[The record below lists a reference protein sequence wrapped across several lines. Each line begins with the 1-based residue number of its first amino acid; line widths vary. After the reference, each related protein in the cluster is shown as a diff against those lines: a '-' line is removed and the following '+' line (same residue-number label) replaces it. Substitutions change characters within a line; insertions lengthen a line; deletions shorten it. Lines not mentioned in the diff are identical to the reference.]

1 MRRALVIVAVVIVL
15 TGVGVFV
22 YLRFFANLSSVVVTP
37 ATEAGFPSAGQGA
50 VNTGQTSSTFTT
62 AGPVSVS
69 ARLVQIA
76 KGPIALGESV
86 VDASS
91 TPTIFSSA
99 TLGTSTS
106 DVLVSY
112 IDRQSGNVYVYSEN
126 AGHIVRTSDKTL
138 PGIENAF
145 WLPSGRAAFVQYLS
159 GTDFS
164 TVNTYLLQANGT
176 NGFFLPQDLS
186 GLDVSSTSI
195 LALASGL
202 NGSVASR
209 EHFDGAHAT
218 QVFSTPL
225 SSIRASFAGKN
236 QYLVFTKPSALLEGD
251 AYLVGTSGLLSRIA
265 GPLLGLSA
273 LASPSG
279 KLVLVSYS
287 EAGVMKMELVT
298 TATGA
303 VTPLPLGTI
312 ADKCAWTADSSAIYC
327 GVPVDPPTTGVYPD
341 SWYQGVTHF
350 SDNLWK
356 IDVAGRYAQ
365 LVLNFTKETGGSLD
379 AESLAIDPSGSTL
392 AFINKN
398 DGSLWS
404 YRL

>member
-1 MRRALVIVAVVIVL
+1 MRRAFIIIAVVIVL
-15 TGVGVFV
+15 AGVGVFV
-22 YLRFFANLSSVVVTP
+22 YLRFFANPSVVVTS
-37 ATEAGFPSAGQGA
+37 ANEAGFPSAGQGA
-50 VNTGQTSSTFTT
+50 TSTSQASGAFAA

-76 KGPIALGESV
+76 KGPVALGESV
-86 VDASS
+86 IDASS
-91 TPTIFSSA
+91 TPASLSSA

-112 IDRQSGNVYVYSEN
+112 IDRQSGNVYAYSEN
-126 AGHIVRTSDKTL
+126 AGRIIRTSDKTL
-138 PGIENAF
+138 PGIESAF
-145 WLPSGRAAFVQYLS
+145 WLPGGQAAFVQYLS
-159 GTDFS
+159 GADFS

-186 GLDVSSTSI
+186 GLDVSSSGI
-195 LALASGL
+195 LALASGV
-202 NGSVASR
+202 NGSVGSKER
-209 EHFDGAHAT
+209 FDGTHAA

-225 SSIRASFAGKN
+225 SSVRASFAGKN
-236 QYLVFTKPSALLEGD
+236 QYLVFTKPSGLLEGD
-251 AYLVGTSGLLSRIA
+251 AYLVGTSGLFSRIA

-279 KLVLVSYS
+279 KWVLVSYS
-287 EAGVMKMELVT
+287 EAGVMKMELVAA
-298 TATGA
+298 ATGA

-312 ADKCAWTADSSAIYC
+312 ADKCVWTTDSSAIYC
-327 GVPVDPPTTGVYPD
+327 GVPVNPPAAGVYPD
-341 SWYQGVTHF
+341 DWYQGTAHF
-350 SDNLWK
+350 ADNLWK

-365 LVLNFTKETGGSLD
+365 LVLDFTKETGGSLD
-379 AESLAIDPSGSTL
+379 AESLAVDPSGSTL